1 MRNVK
6 IATYSALETSAALEF
21 SNQVDR
27 VYINVDTKS
36 LMLEEP
42 YLAFRAAFEELEEVF
57 VNVDGKEVT
66 KELLDIDKKR
76 INLTVSMRYILK
88 AMERSVDPVTA
99 GYAKK
104 LSTNFKEHCTDISSK
119 GYQPK
124 TGYIRSMLRD
134 WINKPALTEAAKAI
148 FVRNEVE
155 NLQAANNEFAD
166 LHFENAKNKLQKSDI
181 MVKKERLKNAYYDLT
196 QITDVFSRVAP
207 DKAPY
212 LKLVTELENIIDKN
226 MASVAIRKG
235 QKKSK
240 SELTPAITTVAEN
253 NTATTASVKDSEE

>member
-1 MRNVK
+1 MKNVS
-6 IATYSALETSAALEF
+6 ITTYSGLETSAVLEF

-27 VYINVDTKS
+27 VYTNVDTKS

-66 KELLDIDKKR
+66 KELLAIDKKR
-76 INLTVSMRYILK
+76 INLTISMRYTLK
-88 AMERSVDPVTA
+88 AMEKSIDPVTV

-104 LSTNFKEHCTDISSK
+104 LNTNFKEHCTDLSSK
-119 GYQPK
+119 GYQLK
-124 TGYIRSMLRD
+124 TGYIRSMVRD
-134 WINKPALTEAAKAI
+134 MINKPALVEAAKAI
-148 FVRNEVE
+148 FVRNEIE

-196 QITDVFSRVAP
+196 QITDVFSRAAP

-240 SELTPAITTVAEN
+240 SELTPATTTVAEN
-253 NTATTASVKDSEE
+253 ITDTTASVKDSEE